1 MPMFLSLNT
10 ALGVCLLLAVPQPAK
25 HRLMIAY
32 GAWSSL
38 AHGFTMTI
46 MSVQALAHGMHRQD
60 SPQDIVIFGVIGV
73 TLLALLPAPIS
84 EPRVAER

>member
-1 MPMFLSLNT
+1 
-10 ALGVCLLLAVPQPAK
+10 
-25 HRLMIAY
+25 MIAY

-46 MSVQALAHGMHRQD
+46 MSAQAVAHGMHRKD

-73 TLLALLPAPIS
+73 TLLALLPAKQPSPAGAPIS
-84 EPRVAER
+84 EPLLAER

>member
-1 MPMFLSLNT
+1 
-10 ALGVCLLLAVPQPAK
+10 
-25 HRLMIAY
+25 MIAY

-46 MSVQALAHGMHRQD
+46 MSAQAVAHGMHRKD

-73 TLLALLPAPIS
+73 TLLALLPADKNLVTGRDVS
-84 EPRVAER
+84 AFARD

>member
-1 MPMFLSLNT
+1 MSASPSWG
-10 ALGVCLLLAVPQPAK
+10 LG

-46 MSVQALAHGMHRQD
+46 MSAQAVAHGMHRKD

-73 TLLALLPAPIS
+73 TLPSVNTQKRPCKIT
-84 EPRVAER
+84 